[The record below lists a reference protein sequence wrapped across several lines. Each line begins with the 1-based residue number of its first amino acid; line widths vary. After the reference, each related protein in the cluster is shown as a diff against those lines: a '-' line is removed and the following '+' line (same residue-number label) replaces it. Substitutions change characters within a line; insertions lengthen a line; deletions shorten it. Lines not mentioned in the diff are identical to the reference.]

1 MGGGVTGLTGLTK
14 TRLWVREPRAEVP
27 SCPAVWMF
35 LLGLNVIPSRR
46 FQADFFP
53 ARESVLVYLQPAMC
67 LGRWIGSHFQ

>member
-14 TRLWVREPRAEVP
+14 IRLWVWEPHAEVL

-46 FQADFFP
+46 FQADFFQHVNLCWFIY
-53 ARESVLVYLQPAMC
+53 SQPC
-67 LGRWIGSHFQ
+67 VWEDG